1 MKDSSVYVN
10 THSSR
15 FNCLCKVLLCG
26 YNTRQIFIHYEGYME
41 STPVSNFLQ
50 TIVAQ
55 DLKSGRV
62 AKLVTR
68 FPPEPN
74 GFLHVGHAK
83 SICLNFGLAEDFGGI
98 CHLRF
103 DDTNPEKE
111 SQTYIDSIQEDVRWL
126 GYSWGG
132 EVRYA
137 SSYFDQFYTWAQE
150 LIRAGNAYVCD
161 LNADQAREY
170 RGTLKEGGRNSPY
183 RDRSVDEN
191 LALLASM
198 KAGEFAEGE
207 KVLRA
212 KIDMNAPNINLR
224 DPILYRIRKVPH
236 HQTGED
242 WVIYPTYDFAH
253 GQEDA
258 IEGVT
263 HSICTL
269 EFADHKPLY
278 DWFIAHLSVPSEPT
292 QYEFGRLSLSY
303 TVTSK
308 RKLKALVD
316 EGIVEGWE
324 DPRMPTIAGMR
335 RRGYTAESI
344 RKFCEMIGVTRND
357 GVVDVAMLEHA
368 IRDDL
373 NTNAPRAMC
382 VLNPL
387 KVVLTN
393 YPDGESEE
401 IVASAHPNRDDLGE
415 RMLPFSKHI
424 YIDADDF
431 REEANKKFKR
441 LVIGKR
447 VRLRNAYVIEADQ
460 AIRNEAGEIVEV
472 HARMI
477 TTVLGADPED
487 GVKAKGVVH
496 WVCAAGGKPATVRI
510 YDRLFNDEA
519 PDKGDK
525 EMLESINPD
534 SLKVMEGA
542 WIEPS
547 LLAAK
552 PEQNF
557 QFEREGYFV
566 ADRYEHTAATPIFNM
581 TIGLR
586 DTWNN

>member
-170 RGTLKEGGRNSPY
+170 RGTLKEGGRDSPY

-212 KIDMNAPNINLR
+212 KIDMNAPNI
-224 DPILYRIRKVPH
+224 
-236 HQTGED
+236 
-242 WVIYPTYDFAH
+242 
-253 GQEDA
+253 
-258 IEGVT
+258 
-263 HSICTL
+263 
-269 EFADHKPLY
+269 
-278 DWFIAHLSVPSEPT
+278 
-292 QYEFGRLSLSY
+292 
-303 TVTSK
+303 
-308 RKLKALVD
+308 
-316 EGIVEGWE
+316 
-324 DPRMPTIAGMR
+324 
-335 RRGYTAESI
+335 
-344 RKFCEMIGVTRND
+344 
-357 GVVDVAMLEHA
+357 
-368 IRDDL
+368 
-373 NTNAPRAMC
+373 
-382 VLNPL
+382 
-387 KVVLTN
+387 
-393 YPDGESEE
+393 
-401 IVASAHPNRDDLGE
+401 
-415 RMLPFSKHI
+415 
-424 YIDADDF
+424 
-431 REEANKKFKR
+431 
-441 LVIGKR
+441 
-447 VRLRNAYVIEADQ
+447 
-460 AIRNEAGEIVEV
+460 
-472 HARMI
+472 
-477 TTVLGADPED
+477 
-487 GVKAKGVVH
+487 
-496 WVCAAGGKPATVRI
+496 
-510 YDRLFNDEA
+510 
-519 PDKGDK
+519 
-525 EMLESINPD
+525 
-534 SLKVMEGA
+534 
-542 WIEPS
+542 
-547 LLAAK
+547 
-552 PEQNF
+552 
-557 QFEREGYFV
+557 
-566 ADRYEHTAATPIFNM
+566 
-581 TIGLR
+581 
-586 DTWNN
+586 